1 MTERDKAISRLLNHI
16 YMLNEYRIDIDGNM
30 DYKEWVKTNPDPSEA
45 VNTYRIEECEDNIE
59 DLLLSIELRIRKC
72 MEWFK
77 EENDECE

>member
-30 DYKEWVKTNPDPSEA
+30 DYKEWIKTNRDPSA
-45 VNTYRIEECEDNIE
+45 VMNKYRIEECEDEIE
-59 DLLLSIELRIRKC
+59 DLLLSIELRLRKC

-77 EENDECE
+77 EENNECE